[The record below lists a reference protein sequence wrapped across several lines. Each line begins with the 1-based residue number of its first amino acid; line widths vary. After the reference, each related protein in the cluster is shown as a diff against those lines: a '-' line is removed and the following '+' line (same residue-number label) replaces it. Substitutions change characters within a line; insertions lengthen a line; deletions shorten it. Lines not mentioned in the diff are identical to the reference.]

1 MGILIKEINEKRLPM
16 NPKPTYE
23 ELEQRI
29 KELERAEAEG
39 RRAEKA
45 LLSSQKRFLT
55 VLNSLDATI
64 YVADMETYEI
74 LFMNKHMKD
83 AFKKDATGEIC
94 WKVFRDGK
102 RPCPHCTND
111 KLLDENNNPTGVCIW
126 QGQNPVT
133 GKWYINYDRA
143 IEWTDGHL
151 VRLQISMDIT
161 DQKKAEEQLRKS
173 EEQYRDYFE
182 GAFSGTYISNPQGK
196 LIACNQEYKKIFGF
210 DSTQQAMDTPIEKL
224 SANPDER
231 LEFLDLLK
239 KEKRVTEYEPNLK
252 KIDGTPLHLI
262 ENSSG
267 VFDENNNLT
276 QIRGFLL
283 DVTEQKNLET
293 QLMQVQKIEAI
304 GTLAGGIAHDF
315 NNILS
320 SIFGY
325 AQLAEIH
332 IEQPEKAKEYIR
344 QLIKGGQRAA
354 ALIRQILTFSRQ
366 SEFKKRPLSVYP
378 LLKEA
383 LKLLRSSIPSNI
395 EIRENIFSR
404 AMVMA
409 DPTQIHQ
416 VIMNLCTNA
425 YHAMIE
431 TGGVLTV
438 KLDEVEISEQQSFP
452 DLNILAGKYIK
463 LEIKDT
469 GHGIDKKNL
478 GKIFDPYFTTK
489 SAGKG
494 TGLGLAVVVGIVK
507 KQNGF
512 IKSYSKVGQGSKFQV
527 FWPIIEQNNAG
538 NVSEKPKSDL
548 FMGTEKI
555 MIVDDEPQILDT
567 LKLILEKKGYKISVF
582 NNGASALHSFM
593 ETPHKFDLIITDM
606 TMPQMAGDKLSAQ
619 ILKTRKDMPII
630 LCSGYSDTIS
640 KDKAIKMGISKY
652 IQKPITGNSLACL
665 IREVLDKNNDL
676 SKQ

>member
-1 MGILIKEINEKRLPM
+1 MGILVQETNGGEMI
-16 NPKPTYE
+16 PKPTYE
-23 ELEQRI
+23 ELEQKI
-29 KELERAEAEG
+29 KKLERAESDA
-39 RRAEKA
+39 RRAKKA
-45 LLSSQKRFLT
+45 LLASQKRFLT

-64 YVADMETYEI
+64 YVADMKTYEI

-83 AFKKDATGEIC
+83 DFKKDATGEIC
-94 WKVFRDGK
+94 WKVFRKSPG
-102 RPCPHCTND
+102 PCAHCTNI

-126 QGQNPVT
+126 QDQNPVT
-133 GKWYINYDRA
+133 KKWYINYDWA
-143 IEWTDGHL
+143 IEWTDGRL
-151 VRLQISMDIT
+151 VKLQIAMDIT
-161 DQKKAEEQLRKS
+161 DRKKAEEQLRKS

-182 GAFSGTYISNPQGK
+182 GVFSGTYILNPQGK

-210 DSTQQAMDTPIEKL
+210 KSTQQAIDTPIEKL
-224 SANPDER
+224 SVNPGER
-231 LEFLDLLK
+231 LDFLNLLK
-239 KEKRVTEYEPNLK
+239 KEKRVTGYKPNLK

-267 VFDENNNLT
+267 VFDEKGNLN

-283 DVTEQKNLET
+283 DITEQKNLEN

-332 IEQPEKAKEYIR
+332 IEQPEKAKEYIA

-366 SEFKKRPLSVYP
+366 SEFKRRPLSVYT

-395 EIRENIFSR
+395 EIQENIFSR
-404 AMVMA
+404 EMVMA

-416 VIMNLCTNA
+416 VMMNLCTNA
-425 YHAMIE
+425 YHAMSE

-438 KLDEVEISEQQSFP
+438 KLDEVEIPKHQSFP

-469 GHGIDKKNL
+469 GHGIDKKNM

-512 IKSYSKVGQGSKFQV
+512 IKSYSKVGEGSKFQV
-527 FWPIIEQNNAG
+527 FWPIIEQNSVG
-538 NVSEKPKSDL
+538 SILEEKKPDL

-555 MIVDDEPQILDT
+555 MVVDDETQILDT
-567 LKLILEKKGYKISVF
+567 FKLILERQGYKISVF
-582 NNGASALHSFM
+582 NDGTSALQAFM
-593 ETPHKFDLIITDM
+593 GNPHKFDLIITDM
-606 TMPQMAGDKLSAQ
+606 TMPHMAGDKLSAK
-619 ILKTRKDMPII
+619 ILKIRKDMPII
-630 LCSGYSDTIS
+630 LCSGYSETIS
-640 KDKAIKMGISKY
+640 KDKALKMGISRY
-652 IQKPITGNSLACL
+652 VQKPITGRSLIGL
-665 IREVLDKNNDL
+665 IREVLDKKNNL